1 MNPTTPTPTTP
12 TPTTRFCSGC
22 KVEKNVA
29 SFRGSTRLYK
39 TCDLCRFRQTPQP
52 PPATMITL
60 SEIANEFLEAHQVG
74 DDGIWL
80 SADIEMD
87 ERMQDLNDNDVRDLI
102 LEELR
107 QIDGYEYLW
116 KYTGA
121 PSLSFR
127 VAFEAICSQDR
138 QGCRHIAESRLTRR
152 YVRTDEY
159 DCHGKV
165 HGFINRQH
173 NWIRLEVFHH
183 ISHPTPATNESTRM
197 TTVPVTD
204 EIKAFIAERINL
216 HGPNCVGLYEQIV
229 QVYGFV
235 VNRGQVLNAW
245 RAVFETMYRRSDD
258 QLQSSRI
265 LVRELRESMHC
276 EE

>member
-1 MNPTTPTPTTP
+1 MN
-12 TPTTRFCSGC
+12 PTTRFCSGC

-29 SFRGSTRLYK
+29 SFRGFTRLYK

-74 DDGIWL
+74 GNGMWL
-80 SADIEMD
+80 FADIEMD
-87 ERMQDLNDNDVRDLI
+87 ERMQDLNGNDVRDLI

-116 KYTGA
+116 KYTDA
-121 PSLSFR
+121 PALSFR
-127 VAFEAICSQDR
+127 VAFEAICSQDS

-152 YVRTDEY
+152 YVFTDEY

-165 HGFINRQH
+165 S
-173 NWIRLEVFHH
+173 HH

-216 HGPNCVGLYEQIV
+216 HGPNCVGLYDKL
-229 QVYGFV
+229 FKFMAS
-235 VNRGQVLNAW
+235 L
-245 RAVFETMYRRSDD
+245 
-258 QLQSSRI
+258 
-265 LVRELRESMHC
+265 
-276 EE
+276 